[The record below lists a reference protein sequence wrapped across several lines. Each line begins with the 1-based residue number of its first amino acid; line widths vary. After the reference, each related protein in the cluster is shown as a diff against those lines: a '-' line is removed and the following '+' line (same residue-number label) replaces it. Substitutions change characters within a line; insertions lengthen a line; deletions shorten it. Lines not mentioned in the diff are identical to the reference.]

1 MPVPAAY
8 NSQTAPETGSSR
20 SPQGV
25 ADDAHDD
32 RLEAE
37 DVAQRP
43 PVFPSPQ
50 DQRSAED
57 DDERYFA
64 DLRAMPDEEDSFAR
78 PRRDDSWNRHPSGG
92 WETTEPV
99 DDFDAVRPRTDE
111 FDSVRPRS
119 DASEYSDPTGMYSE
133 VRPPSD
139 EFASIRPRSDEF
151 ETVRPRGDDF
161 EPMRPRGDEFEAAR
175 PRRDDYDTGSY
186 ERRRPEPRRE
196 DTGSF
201 EARREESGSFRARRE
216 DTGSFEVRR
225 DAGAYDALRPDSGQ
239 FSAVQLDEPRP
250 RRRDDDAE
258 RSRPAADPWGD
269 DPGARLDD
277 AYAVPDIDD
286 QPAPAGWADPQDPY
300 FDDPYRRSDIVQE
313 SQTDPSGWKASG
325 PAQPPIPDDRP
336 PAEALS
342 GNRLLTI
349 LLFFSGLATTV
360 SLWLFDTPG
369 GSVNDAATTMLAA
382 GRITGLVSGYILFIQ
397 LLMMSRVSWLEEWV
411 GARDL
416 LRWHRW
422 LGTSLV
428 VGVLGHIVLIVY
440 GYALTAESGVVSQ
453 GWMIITTFPKM
464 MNAVIATGILV
475 VISLTSIRFARS
487 RLPYEFWHLLHF
499 AGYLVLLLG
508 YGHQVAT
515 GADLSGRFSS
525 VFWPGLSAL
534 VISALVWG
542 RLIEPLWLNSR
553 HRFEVAEVVTEGTNT
568 FSIYIDGKKLDK
580 LPAQA
585 GQFMRWRFLT
595 RNGWWQSHPFSL
607 SAAPNKEWL
616 RLTVT
621 AVGGHTARLADMKPR
636 TPVWAAGPFG
646 VFTAQRRTRRRAL
659 LIAGGS
665 GIAPIRAL
673 LEDMPPDTIVI
684 YRASR
689 PDELVFRGE
698 LEELAERRDA
708 WVRYIV
714 GSRNDPGP
722 RRLFTPPGLLGL
734 VPDVSRRDVYLC
746 GPPGLVGAAV
756 GTLRELDVPESQ
768 LHLDPFEF

>member
-1 MPVPAAY
+1 
-8 NSQTAPETGSSR
+8 
-20 SPQGV
+20 V
-25 ADDAHDD
+25 ADDAHDH

-43 PVFPSPQ
+43 PTFPSFQ
-50 DQRSAED
+50 DQRDAG
-57 DDERYFA
+57 DDEQYFA
-64 DLRAMPDEEDSFAR
+64 DLRATPDDDSLAR

-92 WETTEPV
+92 WDPTGPD
-99 DDFDAVRPRTDE
+99 DDFDAIRPRTDE
-111 FDSVRPRS
+111 F
-119 DASEYSDPTGMYSE
+119 E
-133 VRPPSD
+133 
-139 EFASIRPRSDEF
+139 SIRPGAQRTE
-151 ETVRPRGDDF
+151 
-161 EPMRPRGDEFEAAR
+161 
-175 PRRDDYDTGSY
+175 
-186 ERRRPEPRRE
+186 
-196 DTGSF
+196 TGSF
-201 EARREESGSFRARRE
+201 GS
-216 DTGSFEVRR
+216 
-225 DAGAYDALRPDSGQ
+225 LRPDSGE
-239 FSAVQLDEPRP
+239 FDAIRP
-250 RRRDDDAE
+250 RRRDDEYE
-258 RSRPAADPWGD
+258 RGRPAADPWGD

-277 AYAVPDIDD
+277 AYAGPDIDD
-286 QPAPAGWADPQDPY
+286 EPAPAWADPQDPD
-300 FDDPYRRSDIVQE
+300 FDDPYRRSDIVHE
-313 SQTDPSGWKASG
+313 SQTDPSGWKATG

-349 LLFFSGLATTV
+349 LLFFSGLATSV
-360 SLWLFDTPG
+360 SFWLFDTPG
-369 GSVNDAATTMLAA
+369 GSVNSTATLMLAA
-382 GRITGLVSGYILFIQ
+382 GRVSGLVAGYLLFVQ

-428 VGVLGHIVLIVY
+428 VGVLAHIVLIVY
-440 GYALTAESGVVSQ
+440 GYALTAQSGVVDQ
-453 GWMIITTFPKM
+453 GWTIITTFPDM
-464 MNAVIATGILV
+464 MKAVIATGILV
-475 VISLTSIRFARS
+475 VITLTSVRFARS
-487 RLPYEFWHLLHF
+487 RLPYEFWHLMHF

-515 GADLSGRFSS
+515 GADLSGKFSS

-542 RLIEPLWLNSR
+542 RLIEPLWLNAR
-553 HRFEVAEVVTEGTNT
+553 HRFEVAEVVSEGANT

-621 AVGGHTARLADMKPR
+621 AVGGHTSRLATMQPG

-689 PDELVFRGE
+689 PEELVFRGE

-734 VPDVSRRDVYLC
+734 VPDVTRRDVYLC

-756 GTLRELDVPESQ
+756 GTLHELDVPDSQ

>member
-1 MPVPAAY
+1 MA
-8 NSQTAPETGSSR
+8 
-20 SPQGV
+20 QG
-25 ADDAHDD
+25 
-32 RLEAE
+32 
-37 DVAQRP
+37 P
-43 PVFPSPQ
+43 PVFPSFQ
-50 DQRSAED
+50 DQRHAAED
-57 DDERYFA
+57 EDEQYFA
-64 DLRAMPDEEDSFAR
+64 GLRSAPDEDDPFAR
-78 PRRDDSWNRHPSGG
+78 PRRDDSGGGSWARLPSGG
-92 WETTEPV
+92 WEKTGSDRRAAEP
-99 DDFDAVRPRTDE
+99 DEFDAIRPRTDE
-111 FDSVRPRS
+111 FESLRPQADPYSPGRSRDDSYSAARPR
-119 DASEYSDPTGMYSE
+119 T
-133 VRPPSD
+133 
-139 EFASIRPRSDEF
+139 DEF
-151 ETVRPRGDDF
+151 ET
-161 EPMRPRGDEFEAAR
+161 
-175 PRRDDYDTGSY
+175 
-186 ERRRPEPRRE
+186 
-196 DTGSF
+196 
-201 EARREESGSFRARRE
+201 
-216 DTGSFEVRR
+216 
-225 DAGAYDALRPDSGQ
+225 LRPDSGE
-239 FSAVQLDEPRP
+239 FDAIRP
-250 RRRDDDAE
+250 RRHRDDEYDERRPAADEYDQRRPADDDYEQRRPATAE
-258 RSRPAADPWGD
+258 YEQRRPATADLYERDRPAADPWAD
-269 DPGARLDD
+269 QPDNRLAD
-277 AYAVPDIDD
+277 AYAVPEIDD
-286 QPAPAGWADPQDPY
+286 FPAPGRADPY
-300 FDDPYRRSDIVQE
+300 LDDPYRRSDILIE
-313 SQTDPSGWKASG
+313 SQTDPSGWKATGS
-325 PAQPPIPDDRP
+325 AQPPIPDDRP

-349 LLFFSGLATTV
+349 LLFFAGLATSL
-360 SLWLFDTPG
+360 SLWLFDTHPG
-369 GSVNDAATTMLAA
+369 DINSTATFMLAA
-382 GRITGLVSGYILFIQ
+382 GRITGLAAGYLLFIQ

-428 VGVLGHIVLIVY
+428 VGVLAHIVLIVY
-440 GYALTAESGVVSQ
+440 GYALTAQAGVVSQ
-453 GWMIITTFPKM
+453 GWTIITTFPQMLK
-464 MNAVIATGILV
+464 AVIATGILV

-487 RLPYEFWHLLHF
+487 KLPYEFWHLLHL

-515 GADLSGRFSS
+515 GADLSGRFAS
-525 VFWPGLSAL
+525 FWWPGLSAL

-542 RLIEPLWLNSR
+542 RLVEPLWLNAR
-553 HRFEVAEVVTEGTNT
+553 HRFEVAEVVTEGANT
-568 FSIYIDGKKLDK
+568 FSIYIDGKQLEK

-607 SAAPNKEWL
+607 SAAPNKNWL

-621 AVGGHTARLADMKPR
+621 AVGGHTSRLGMMEPG

-646 VFTAQRRTRRRAL
+646 TFTAARRTRRRAL

-673 LEDMPPDTIVI
+673 LEVMPPDTIVI

-746 GPPGLVGAAV
+746 GPPGLVEAAV
-756 GTLRELDVPESQ
+756 GTLRDLDVPDSQ

>member
-1 MPVPAAY
+1 M
-8 NSQTAPETGSSR
+8 
-20 SPQGV
+20 
-25 ADDAHDD
+25 
-32 RLEAE
+32 
-37 DVAQRP
+37 AQRP
-43 PVFPSPQ
+43 PVFSSFQ
-50 DQRSAED
+50 DQRQDA
-57 DDERYFA
+57 DEQYFA
-64 DLRAMPDEEDSFAR
+64 DLRATPDDDPFAE
-78 PRRDDSWNRHPSGG
+78 PRRDESWNRHPSGG
-92 WETTEPV
+92 WDTTEP
-99 DDFDAVRPRTDE
+99 DSDFDAVRPRTDE
-111 FDSVRPRS
+111 FESLRPRS
-119 DASEYSDPTGMYSE
+119 DPPAYSDSAAYSDAGYSETGYSDPTDTYA
-133 VRPPSD
+133 P
-139 EFASIRPRSDEF
+139 
-151 ETVRPRGDDF
+151 VRPRH
-161 EPMRPRGDEFEAAR
+161 
-175 PRRDDYDTGSY
+175 
-186 ERRRPEPRRE
+186 
-196 DTGSF
+196 
-201 EARREESGSFRARRE
+201 
-216 DTGSFEVRR
+216 
-225 DAGAYDALRPDSGQ
+225 
-239 FSAVQLDEPRP
+239 
-250 RRRDDDAE
+250 RDDDWE
-258 RSRPAADPWGD
+258 RERPAADPWGD

-286 QPAPAGWADPQDPY
+286 EPMAAAPAWADPQDPY
-300 FDDPYRRSDIVQE
+300 LDDPYRRSDIVQE
-313 SQTDPSGWKASG
+313 SQTDPSGWKATG

-349 LLFFSGLATTV
+349 LLFFSGLATSV
-360 SLWLFDTPG
+360 SFWLFDTPG
-369 GSVNDAATTMLAA
+369 GSVNDSATAMLAA

-422 LGTSLV
+422 LGTTLV
-428 VGVLGHIVLIVY
+428 IGVLTHIVLIVY
-440 GYALTAESGVVSQ
+440 GYALTSQDGVVDQ
-453 GWMIITTFPKM
+453 GWTIITTFPQMIK
-464 MNAVIATGILV
+464 AVIATGILV

-487 RLPYEFWHLLHF
+487 KLPYEFWHLLHF

-515 GADLSGRFSS
+515 GADLSGKFSS
-525 VFWPGLSAL
+525 VFWPALSAL

-542 RLIEPLWLNSR
+542 RLIEPLWLNAR
-553 HRFEVAEVVTEGTNT
+553 HRFEVAEVVTEGATNT

-580 LPAQA
+580 LSAQA

-621 AVGGHTARLADMKPR
+621 AVGGHTSRLANMQPG
-636 TPVWAAGPFG
+636 TPIWAAGPFG

-722 RRLFTPPGLLGL
+722 RRLFTPPGLIGL

-746 GPPGLVGAAV
+746 GPPGLVEAAV
-756 GTLRELDVPESQ
+756 GTLRELDVPDSQ

>member
-1 MPVPAAY
+1 M
-8 NSQTAPETGSSR
+8 
-20 SPQGV
+20 
-25 ADDAHDD
+25 
-32 RLEAE
+32 
-37 DVAQRP
+37 AQRP
-43 PVFPSPQ
+43 PGFPSFQ

-57 DDERYFA
+57 DEQYFA
-64 DLRAMPDEEDSFAR
+64 DLRATPDEDDPFAR
-78 PRRDDSWNRHPSGG
+78 SRRDDSWARHPSGG
-92 WETTEPV
+92 WETTETD

-111 FDSVRPRS
+111 F
-119 DASEYSDPTGMYSE
+119 E
-133 VRPPSD
+133 
-139 EFASIRPRSDEF
+139 SIRPRESDRPREADRPRGSERTDSPDYADPTGNYSPVRPSTDEF
-151 ETVRPRGDDF
+151 ESLRPSS
-161 EPMRPRGDEFEAAR
+161 
-175 PRRDDYDTGSY
+175 RRS
-186 ERRRPEPRRE
+186 

-201 EARREESGSFRARRE
+201 EARRSETGSSEARRS
-216 DTGSFEVRR
+216 DTGSFEARR
-225 DAGAYDALRPDSGQ
+225 SDTGSFAARRPGTDEFESLRPDSGQ
-239 FSAVQLDEPRP
+239 FESLRPGSGEFESLRPRSGEFDEIRP
-250 RRRDDDAE
+250 RRRDDDHE
-258 RSRPAADPWGD
+258 RERPAADPWGE

-277 AYAVPDIDD
+277 AYAVPEIDED
-286 QPAPAGWADPQDPY
+286 PALAGPGWADPQDPY

-313 SQTDPSGWKASG
+313 SPTDPSGWKATG

-349 LLFFSGLATTV
+349 LLFFSGLATSV

-369 GSVNDAATTMLAA
+369 GSVNDTATAMLAA

-422 LGTSLV
+422 LGTTLV
-428 VGVLGHIVLIVY
+428 VGVLTHIVLIVY
-440 GYALTAESGVVSQ
+440 GYALTAQSGVVDQ
-453 GWMIITTFPKM
+453 GWTIITTFPDM
-464 MNAVIATGILV
+464 MKAVIATGILV
-475 VISLTSIRFARS
+475 VISLTSIRFARVK
-487 RLPYEFWHLLHF
+487 LPYEFWHLMHF

-515 GADLSGRFSS
+515 GADLSGKFSS

-542 RLIEPLWLNSR
+542 RLIEPLWLNVR
-553 HRFEVAEVVTEGTNT
+553 HRFEVAEVVSEGANT

-621 AVGGHTARLADMKPR
+621 AVGGHTSRLANMQPG
-636 TPVWAAGPFG
+636 TPIWAAGPFG
-646 VFTAQRRTRRRAL
+646 VFTAQRRTRRLAL

-746 GPPGLVGAAV
+746 GPNGLVEAAV
-756 GTLRELDVPESQ
+756 GTLRELDVPDSQ